1 MDGAR
6 WHKDFQ
12 YLLRGTKKIKII
24 LQPPYS
30 PKLNPIE
37 KLRQYTKDK
46 TIKNRIYK
54 TIEELE
60 DRICEFV
67 KNSLNPE
74 IIRSVCNVKYV

>member
-1 MDGAR
+1 
-6 WHKDFQ
+6 
-12 YLLRGTKKIKII
+12 
-24 LQPPYS
+24 
-30 PKLNPIE
+30 
-37 KLRQYTKDK
+37 LRQYSKDK

-74 IIRSVCNVKYV
+74 IIRSVCNVNYMES